1 MWLSRTPTPLP
12 FCLLPSCKVIEIAM
26 ASAAIR
32 IPRSQLESLGWT
44 PGIASR
50 ILRVVGLKPTRYNE
64 NMELIRSLIRPST
77 TDGRD
82 QSVIPGC
89 SCHQCH
95 QASASVA
102 SFLPANGPEGSPGYW
117 TPITGRVCTR
127 ESFDPSRFFFHVLK
141 WKDSRKINEFFGG
154 SRKSVRLD
162 KKKVLAAIAAQ
173 DLYADAPDGAEHKM
187 LRRRLLNES
196 VRLAMLCSPEG
207 YGEIQQ
213 HSIRRWEAG
222 RISSRARA
230 SIACS

>member
-1 MWLSRTPTPLP
+1 
-12 FCLLPSCKVIEIAM
+12 M

-102 SFLPANGPEGSPGYW
+102 SFLPAYGPEGSPGYW
-117 TPITGRVCTR
+117 TPIPGRVCTR
-127 ESFDPSRFFFHVLK
+127 E
-141 WKDSRKINEFFGG
+141 
-154 SRKSVRLD
+154 SVRLD

>member
-1 MWLSRTPTPLP
+1 
-12 FCLLPSCKVIEIAM
+12 M

-32 IPRSQLESLGWT
+32 IPRTQLESLGWT
-44 PGIASR
+44 PGIVR
-50 ILRVVGLKPTRYNE
+50 GILRVVGLKPTRYDE
-64 NMELIRSLIRPST
+64 NMELIRSLMRPST

-102 SFLPANGPEGSPGYW
+102 SFLPAYGPEGSPGYW
-117 TPITGRVCTR
+117 TPIPGRVCTR
-127 ESFDPSRFFFHVLK
+127 ESFDPQRFFFHVLK
-141 WKDSRKINEFFGG
+141 WKDGRKVNAFFGG

-162 KKKVLAAIAAQ
+162 KKKVARAIVAQ

-187 LRRRLLNES
+187 LRRKLLNEA

-213 HSIRRWEAG
+213 HSIRRWEAE

-230 SIACS
+230 SIACA

>member
-1 MWLSRTPTPLP
+1 
-12 FCLLPSCKVIEIAM
+12 M
-26 ASAAIR
+26 ASAADR

-44 PGIASR
+44 PGIVR
-50 ILRVVGLKPTRYNE
+50 GILRIVGLKPTRYNA
-64 NMELIRSLIRPST
+64 NMELIRSLMRPSS

-89 SCHQCH
+89 SCSQCH

-102 SFLPANGPEGSPGYW
+102 SFLPAYGPEGSPGYW
-117 TPITGRVCTR
+117 TPIPGCVCTR
-127 ESFDPSRFFFHVLK
+127 ESFNPSRFFFHVLK
-141 WKDSRKINEFFGG
+141 WKEPQKINAFFGG

-162 KKKVLAAIAAQ
+162 KKKVARAIVAQ
-173 DLYADAPDGAEHKM
+173 DLYADAPAGAEHKK
-187 LRRRLLNES
+187 LRRKLLNEA

-213 HSIRRWEAG
+213 HSIRRWEAE

>member
-1 MWLSRTPTPLP
+1 
-12 FCLLPSCKVIEIAM
+12 M
-26 ASAAIR
+26 ASTAIR
-32 IPRSQLESLGWT
+32 ILRKQLESYGWT
-44 PGIASR
+44 PNIVRR
-50 ILRVVGLKPTRYNE
+50 ILRSIGLKPTRYE
-64 NMELIRSLIRPST
+64 QNMELIRSLICPST

-89 SCHQCH
+89 SCGQCH
-95 QASASVA
+95 QASVSVA
-102 SFLPANGPEGSPGYW
+102 SFLPAYGPEGSPGYW
-117 TPITGRVCTR
+117 SPIPGRVCTR

-141 WKDSRKINEFFGG
+141 WKDPLKINDFFRGP
-154 SRKSVRLD
+154 RKSARLD
-162 KKKVLAAIAAQ
+162 KKKVRAAIAAQ

-187 LRRRLLNES
+187 LRCKLLNES

-230 SIACS
+230 SIACA

>member
-1 MWLSRTPTPLP
+1 
-12 FCLLPSCKVIEIAM
+12 M

-102 SFLPANGPEGSPGYW
+102 SFLPAYGPEGSPGYW
-117 TPITGRVCTR
+117 TPIPGRVCTR
-127 ESFDPSRFFFHVLK
+127 ESFDPTASSSTYSSGRIRAR
-141 WKDSRKINEFFGG
+141 ST
-154 SRKSVRLD
+154 SS
-162 KKKVLAAIAAQ
+162 LAARGSQ
-173 DLYADAPDGAEHKM
+173 SGWT
-187 LRRRLLNES
+187 RRRFWQPSPHRISMPTLPTEQSTRSFAASFSTRPSALPCSAPPRDMVRSSSTAS
-196 VRLAMLCSPEG
+196 V
-207 YGEIQQ
+207 
-213 HSIRRWEAG
+213 AG
-222 RISSRARA
+222 RRDGSAVGHGRPSPALRQKTKR
-230 SIACS
+230 